1 MPKESITLPYKFT
14 PRDYQLPIL
23 RALDRDKYKR
33 AIAVWHRRSGKDL
46 TFINYMFKKM
56 FEKVGAY
63 YYFFPTYAQGKKV
76 LWEGMDRE
84 GFKFL
89 NHLPKELRKT
99 TNNQEMV
106 IETVNGSVFRVIG
119 TDKIDSVLGT
129 NPIGCVFSEYSLQDP
144 RAWDFIR
151 PILAENGGW
160 ALFNYTPRGK
170 NHGYTLLE
178 FAKKDPKWY
187 SEVLTVDDTKAISRE
202 VLDQE
207 FKEIMAK
214 NGEESL
220 YQQEYY
226 CSFDAPIQGAYYA
239 KQMMD
244 ADREGRITKVPYD
257 ATIPVNTYWDLGVGD
272 ATSIWF
278 IQNVGQEVRVIDYYE
293 SSGEGLPHYA
303 KVLQD
308 KKYIYGRHYA
318 PHDIQVRELTTGRS
332 RLETSRK
339 LGINFKVVAKLP
351 VEDGIEAVRN
361 FIPRCWFDEDKCAN
375 GISALRS
382 YHKEYDEKNQTYQT
396 HPKHDWSSHG
406 ADAFRY
412 AAIANKHTRR
422 KGSLPEEH
430 IFGKDGFY

>member
-1 MPKESITLPYKFT
+1 
-14 PRDYQLPIL
+14 
-23 RALDRDKYKR
+23 
-33 AIAVWHRRSGKDL
+33 
-46 TFINYMFKKM
+46 MFKKM

-119 TDKIDSVLGT
+119 TDKIDSILGS

-170 NHGYTLLE
+170 NHGYTLLN
-178 FAKKDPKWY
+178 FAKKDPTWY
-187 SEVLTVDDTKAISRE
+187 SEILTVKDTKAISQE

-207 FKEIMAK
+207 LKEIMDK
-214 NGEESL
+214 NGEDSL
-220 YQQEYY
+220 YQQEYM
-226 CSFDAPIQGAYYA
+226 CSFDAPIQGSYYA
-239 KQMMD
+239 KQLMD
-244 ADREGRITKVPYD
+244 ADKEGRITNVPYD
-257 ATIPVNTYWDLGVGD
+257 KTIPVNTYWDLGID
-272 ATSIWF
+272 DTTAIWF
-278 IQNVGQEVRVIDYYE
+278 VQNVGQEIRLIDYYE
-293 SSGEGLPHYA
+293 NSGEGLPHYA

-308 KKYIYGRHYA
+308 KNYIYGKHYA

-339 LGINFKVVAKLP
+339 LGLNFKITENLP
-351 VEDGIEAVRN
+351 VADGIEAARN
-361 FIPRCWFDEDKCAN
+361 IFSRCWFDEDRCAN

-382 YHKEYDEKNQTYQT
+382 YHKEWDDKNKTYRS
-396 HPKHDWSSHG
+396 HPKHDWSSNS

-412 AAIANKHTRR
+412 FAISNKHIRR
-422 KGSLPEEH
+422 RTKFPDEN